1 MSLWWRVSDAFQT
14 VRPRRIIPSEGGS
27 KLSRARRWRNGRLDA
42 LKTHC
47 PKGRVGSNPTRR
59 TCYAVACRVQASIEL
74 IGRGFNDCEVA
85 AALGIPRTTVR
96 DWRHGCTAERRLM
109 IREGCAA
116 CGQAAHDFAS
126 LPGPGYAYV
135 LGMYLGDGDISRLP
149 RTWPAARP
157 RPQASPSDRAVGMA
171 NGLRS

>member
-1 MSLWWRVSDAFQT
+1 MRSHAEYKQ
-14 VRPRRIIPSEGGS
+14 
-27 KLSRARRWRNGRLDA
+27 
-42 LKTHC
+42 
-47 PKGRVGSNPTRR
+47 
-59 TCYAVACRVQASIEL
+59 AVEL
-74 IGRGFNDCEVA
+74 IGRCFNDCEVA

-116 CGQAAHDFAS
+116 CGQAEHDFAS

-149 RTWPAARP
+149 RTWR
-157 RPQASPSDRAVGMA
+157 
-171 NGLRS
+171 LRISLDMMWPGIMLS